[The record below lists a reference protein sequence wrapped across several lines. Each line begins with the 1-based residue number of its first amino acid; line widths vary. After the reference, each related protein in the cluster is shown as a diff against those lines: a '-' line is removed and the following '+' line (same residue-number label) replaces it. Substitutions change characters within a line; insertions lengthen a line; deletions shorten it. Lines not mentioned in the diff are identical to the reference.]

1 MVIRRGLSVCV
12 ILTLIMLVSGP
23 LFAQVSGATLT
34 GTVADA
40 SGAQIPGAKV
50 SIKNTATGVTREVAT
65 DSAGFYSAPNILPG
79 NYKVTI
85 SSLGFSTVVES
96 KVLLEVGMQR
106 VLNPVMK
113 VGQAS
118 ETVDVSAAAMTVQ
131 LSSSALGGEVDSTTV
146 RELPL
151 NGRDWTSLATL
162 QAGIVG
168 VRTQTSA
175 GAATSPRGNRG
186 YGSEVS
192 DSGHRP
198 NENNY
203 RINGISVVDY
213 ANGSPGDAIGVTLG
227 VDSIAEFSILTSNYS
242 AEYGRT
248 SGGVIDAITRSGTN
262 AIHGDAYYFLR
273 NQALD
278 AKNPFDPAIPPFHR
292 NQFGASGGGPIL
304 KEKTFLFL
312 NYEGIRQS
320 KSLTFS
326 DLVPSADA
334 RKGILHNADGTT
346 TVFAVD
352 PKVAPFLGFYPLPQT
367 LLSSGNTGRWNG
379 SGLAT
384 FSENYF
390 SARGDHHI
398 SEKDSLALGWFY
410 DQGPYAQPDV
420 MNNVIHEA
428 ATQRQMG
435 SIEETHIFSP
445 ALVNTTRVGFN
456 RAISVGGRPVSAIN
470 PLASDTSLA
479 AIPGHYAPIL
489 AVSGL
494 TQMGGALN
502 DPSGSTYTWNSF
514 QFYDDAFLTRGVH
527 TIKFGFSAE
536 AMQFDEISRIQSNGL
551 FTFNSL
557 SDFLHN
563 LPQKISLLEPGAGK
577 EVGNR
582 QKAFGAYL
590 QDDWHIRQ
598 NLTLNVGIRYEPA
611 TNPTEAHN
619 QFQIIRDFYNGGAV
633 PVHNVFV
640 TNPTLRN
647 FAPRVGF
654 AWDPFHNGKTAI
666 RAGVGVF
673 DTLPLAW
680 LWGFQMGS
688 SYPFSLFLNQST
700 SAAVPLAGT
709 FPDQTLAKVGGFQLS
724 KAQQRYV
731 QPSPPRSYSVNWNL
745 NVQQEITPNLTATI
759 GYVGSR
765 SLHQAVTPD
774 NMNMALPTL
783 TSAGYLWP
791 YPVGSVPMFNPNTT
805 DIRATVWDGGG
816 YYSGL
821 LAQVTK
827 KMFHNFQVQGSF
839 TWGKCFDNG
848 SSGAVGDPY
857 QNSITSLI
865 SFDRASRHG
874 LCDFNIAK
882 NFVLNY
888 LWEVPKPSWGGT
900 FAHRALGGW
909 EVGGIVTASTGSPFT
924 VLMSGDPAG
933 MQGDPW
939 PFPNRLH
946 GAGCDGNPV
955 NPGNL
960 TNYVKVQC
968 FSVPIAPPALLSK
981 CQPGYS
987 GAKDA
992 NGNLIP
998 IPNSCMNLGGNSG
1011 RNTLI
1016 GPGLFNADLSVFK
1029 NTSIRKI
1036 SDSFKVQYRV
1046 EFFNVLNHANYQA
1059 PVNNLALFTQTGAPI
1074 DGAGAIDATSAEMRQ
1089 IQFGVKA
1096 IW

>member
-12 ILTLIMLVSGP
+12 ILALIMLVSTP
-23 LFAQVSGATLT
+23 VFAQVSGATLT

-40 SGAQIPGAKV
+40 SGAQISGAKV
-50 SIKNTATGVTREVAT
+50 SIKSTATGVTREVAT

-85 SSLGFSTVVES
+85 SSPGFSTVVES

-203 RINGISVVDY
+203 RIDGISVVDY

-227 VDSIAEFSILTSNYS
+227 VDSIAEFSILTTNYS

-248 SGGVIDAITRSGTN
+248 SGGVIDAITKSGTN
-262 AIHGDAYYFLR
+262 ALHGDAYYFLR

-278 AKNPFDPAIPPFHR
+278 AKNPFDTAIPPFHR

-304 KEKTFLFL
+304 KNKTFLFV

-326 DLVPSADA
+326 DLVPSPDA
-334 RKGILHNADGTT
+334 RKGILHNPDGTT
-346 TVFAVD
+346 TVFTVD
-352 PKVAPFLGFYPLPQT
+352 PKVVPFLGFYPLPQT
-367 LLSSGNTGRWNG
+367 LLPSGNTGRWNG
-379 SGLAT
+379 SGVAT
-384 FSENYF
+384 FSENYV

-398 SEKDSLALGWFY
+398 SGKDSLALGWFY
-410 DQGPYAQPDV
+410 DQGPYAQPDN

-445 ALVNTTRVGFN
+445 ALVNTIRIGYN

-489 AVSGL
+489 AIPGL
-494 TQMGGALN
+494 SQMGGALN
-502 DPSGSTYTWNSF
+502 DPSGNKYTWNSF
-514 QFYDDAFLTRGVH
+514 QFYDDAFFIRGAH
-527 TIKFGFSAE
+527 SIKFGFSAE
-536 AMQFDEISRIQSNGL
+536 AMQFDEISRVRANGL
-551 FTFNSL
+551 FNFNNL

-582 QKAFGAYL
+582 QKVFGAYL

-598 NLTLNVGIRYEPA
+598 NLTLNLGIRYEPA
-611 TNPTEAHN
+611 TNPTEAHD
-619 QFQIIRDFYNGGAV
+619 QFQLIRDFYNGGAV

-647 FAPRVGF
+647 FEPRVGF
-654 AWDPFHNGKTAI
+654 AWDPFHNGKTAV
-666 RAGVGVF
+666 RAGIGVF
-673 DTLPLAW
+673 DTLPLPW

-688 SYPFSLFLNQST
+688 SYPFSLFLNQAT

-745 NVQQEITPNLTATI
+745 NVQQELTPSLTATI

-774 NMNMALPTL
+774 DMNMALPTL

-791 YPVGSVPMFNPNTT
+791 YPVGSVGEFNPNTT

-821 LAQVTK
+821 QAQVTK
-827 KMFHNFQVQGSF
+827 KMSHNFQVQGSF

-848 SSGAVGDPY
+848 SSGQVGDPY

-874 LCDFNIAK
+874 LCDFNIDK
-882 NFVLNY
+882 NLVVNY
-888 LWEVPKPSWGGT
+888 IWEVPKPSWGGA
-900 FAHRALGGW
+900 FGHRALGGW

-933 MQGDPW
+933 MQGDAW

-960 TNYVKVQC
+960 NNYVKLQC

-981 CQPGYS
+981 CQPGFS

-992 NGNLIP
+992 NGKLIP
-998 IPNSCMNLGGNSG
+998 IPNSCMNLGGNAG

-1016 GPGLFNADLSVFK
+1016 GPGLFNADFSVFK
-1029 NTSIRKI
+1029 NTTIPKI
-1036 SDSFKVQYRV
+1036 SESFKVQYRA

-1059 PVNNLALFTQTGAPI
+1059 PVNNLALFTQTGGPI
-1074 DGAGAIDATSAEMRQ
+1074 DGAGAIDATSTEMRQ
-1089 IQFGVKA
+1089 IQFGLKA